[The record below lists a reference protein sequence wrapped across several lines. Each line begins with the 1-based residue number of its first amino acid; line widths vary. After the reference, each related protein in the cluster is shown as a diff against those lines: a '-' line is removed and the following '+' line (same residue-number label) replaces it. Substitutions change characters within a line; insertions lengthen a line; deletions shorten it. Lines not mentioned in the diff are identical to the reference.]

1 MRKLSFYVL
10 FCAGLMLASC
20 SSHKVERVSIDEKID
35 LSGRWNDTD
44 SRMVAEEMVSQ
55 ITRGAWIDN
64 YTKAHDGQKPVV
76 VVGLVYN
83 KTSEHIEPATF
94 IKDVE
99 KAFINSGRVRL
110 VQAGEKREEL
120 RRERAAQQEFASLQT
135 AKQWGRELGADF
147 MLNGDIASIIDT
159 YRKEQVTYYQVTLEL
174 SDLESSEVVWMGDKK
189 IKKYIVK

>member
-1 MRKLSFYVL
+1 M
-10 FCAGLMLASC
+10 
-20 SSHKVERVSIDEKID
+20 
-35 LSGRWNDTD
+35 
-44 SRMVAEEMVSQ
+44 
-55 ITRGAWIDN
+55 
-64 YTKAHDGQKPVV
+64 
-76 VVGLVYN
+76 
-83 KTSEHIEPATF
+83 
-94 IKDVE
+94 
-99 KAFINSGRVRL
+99 
-110 VQAGEKREEL
+110 QAGEKREEL

>member
-1 MRKLSFYVL
+1 MKHLSL
-10 FCAGLMLASC
+10 FAVVCLAAMLAGC
-20 SSHKVERVSIDEKID
+20 STHKVQRVSVDEKID

-64 YTKAHDGQKPVV
+64 YSKSHGGDKPVV
-76 VVGLVYN
+76 IVGLVYN
-83 KTSEHIEPATF
+83 KTSEHIEAATF
-94 IKDVE
+94 IKDIE
-99 KAFINSGRVRL
+99 RAFINSGRVRL
-110 VQAGEKREEL
+110 VQAGEKREEM

-174 SDLESSEVVWMGDKK
+174 SDLESNEVVWMGDKK
-189 IKKYIVK
+189 IKKYITK

>member
-1 MRKLSFYVL
+1 MKHLSFYVL
-10 FCAGLMLASC
+10 ICVGLMLTSC
-20 SSHKVERVSIDEKID
+20 SSHKVERVSVDEKID

-44 SRMVAEEMVSQ
+44 SRMVAEEMVAQ

-64 YTKAHDGQKPVV
+64 YAKTHDGNKPVV

-83 KTSEHIEPATF
+83 KTSEHIEAATF

-110 VQAGEKREEL
+110 VQAGEKREEM

>member
-1 MRKLSFYVL
+1 MKHLSFAVL
-10 FCAGLMLASC
+10 FGIGVLLAGC
-20 SSHKVERVSIDEKID
+20 TTHKVERVSVEEQID

-55 ITRGAWIDN
+55 ITKAAWIDN
-64 YTKAHDGQKPVV
+64 YSKSHDGNKPVV
-76 VVGLVYN
+76 IVGLVYN
-83 KTSEHIEPATF
+83 KTSEHIEAATF

-120 RRERAAQQEFASLQT
+120 RRERASQQDFASLQT

-159 YRKEQVTYYQVTLEL
+159 YKKEKVNYYQVTLEL
-174 SDLESSEVVWMGDKK
+174 SDLENSEVVWMGDKK